1 MTKKEKGRLWDGRS
15 RPATDKYK
23 ENFIFKEK
31 TLSEQLQEGFE
42 KERMGLPKKLTE
54 QQMKFAY
61 ELVTNEGRKTAT
73 ECAVDAGFAKDSARQ
88 YASKLQ
94 NPKLYPLVVKYIGE
108 LREEWQK
115 KYEVTYEKHI
125 AELGQI
131 RKEALKKGAWSAA
144 VNAEVARG
152 KAAGL
157 YIEQKIIRTGK
168 LEDLTT
174 EELESRMKK
183 IIDDYSPIL
192 EDVPFEE
199 RKDKVKSKQ
208 ESQKDSLHLS
218 DASDGKTFL
227 SKIIHHHLHNANVQT
242 LCLFL

>member
-1 MTKKEKGRLWDGRS
+1 
-15 RPATDKYK
+15 
-23 ENFIFKEK
+23 
-31 TLSEQLQEGFE
+31 
-42 KERMGLPKKLTE
+42 MGLPKKLTE
-54 QQMKFAY
+54 SQMKFAY

-73 ECAVDAGFAKDSARQ
+73 QCALDAGFAKDSSRQ

-94 NPKLYPLVVKYIGE
+94 NPKLYPLVVKHIGE

-115 KYEVTYEKHI
+115 KYEVNYGRHI
-125 AELGQI
+125 AELGKI
-131 RKEALKKGAWSAA
+131 RAEALKKGAWSAA

-183 IIDDYSPIL
+183 IIDDFSPIL
-192 EDVPFEE
+192 EGVGVEE
-199 RKDKVKSKQ
+199 LKKKVRSKPTSTEDK
-208 ESQKDSLHLS
+208 SQKDSLLLLNT
-218 DASDGKTFL
+218 ANGKD
-227 SKIIHHHLHNANVQT
+227 VPVGE
-242 LCLFL
+242 

>member
-1 MTKKEKGRLWDGRS
+1 MEDQDLRTTNINKNGTGYS
-15 RPATDKYK
+15 
-23 ENFIFKEK
+23 
-31 TLSEQLQEGFE
+31 
-42 KERMGLPKKLTE
+42 MGVPKKLTE
-54 QQMKFAY
+54 RQMKFAH
-61 ELVTNEGRKTAT
+61 EVVTNEGRKTAT
-73 ECAVDAGFAKDSARQ
+73 ECAVDAGFEPEFARQ

-115 KYEVTYEKHI
+115 KYEVTYDRHI
-125 AELGQI
+125 SELGKI
-131 RKEALKKGAWSAA
+131 RQQALNKGAWSAA

-174 EELESRMKK
+174 EELEARMKT

-192 EDVPFEE
+192 EDVSFEE
-199 RKDKVKSKQ
+199 IKDQVQSKSKTKK
-208 ESQKDSLHLS
+208 ESKPSSESSLSSSHKKSEKLNAQKSE
-218 DASDGKTFL
+218 
-227 SKIIHHHLHNANVQT
+227 
-242 LCLFL
+242 

>member
-1 MTKKEKGRLWDGRS
+1 MVDQDPQTINTKKNGTGYL
-15 RPATDKYK
+15 
-23 ENFIFKEK
+23 
-31 TLSEQLQEGFE
+31 
-42 KERMGLPKKLTE
+42 MGVPKKLTE
-54 QQMKFAY
+54 KQMKFAH
-61 ELVTNEGRKTAT
+61 EIVTNEGRKTAT
-73 ECAVDAGFAKDSARQ
+73 ECAVDAGFESEFARQ

-115 KYEVTYEKHI
+115 KYEVTYDRHI
-125 AELGQI
+125 SELGKI
-131 RKEALKKGAWSAA
+131 RQQALNKGAWSAA

-174 EELESRMKK
+174 EELENRMKQ

-199 RKDKVKSKQ
+199 IKEKLNKGKSPQTNGHQQETSNESSLSSSHKKKGKQ
-208 ESQKDSLHLS
+208 
-218 DASDGKTFL
+218 
-227 SKIIHHHLHNANVQT
+227 NVH
-242 LCLFL
+242 